1 MTDVAAPFLFP
12 SFRSEVNVMRIIGI
26 TGGIGSGK
34 STVCGIF
41 AELGI
46 PIYYADER
54 AKAVMNEDAELK
66 AVIISAFGPEAYSD
80 GRLDRAF
87 LAAQVFSSAER
98 LAQLNALVHPAVAK
112 DFMKWVADNAHHPY
126 VIKEAAILFESGA
139 YRAVQET
146 VLVTAPEAVRVAR
159 VVLRDGVTEAEVRQ
173 RMAHQWPEERK
184 VAMADHII
192 VNDGSILLIPQILG
206 LHQKF
211 IA

>member
-1 MTDVAAPFLFP
+1 
-12 SFRSEVNVMRIIGI
+12 MRIIGI

-46 PIYYADER
+46 PIYYADDR
-54 AKAVMNEDAELK
+54 AKAVMNEGGELK
-66 AVIISAFGPEAYSD
+66 TAITSVFGPDAYPD

-87 LAAQVFSSAER
+87 LATQVFRSSER

-126 VIKEAAILFESGA
+126 LIKEAAILFESGA
-139 YRAVQET
+139 FRAVQET
-146 VLVTAPEAVRVAR
+146 VLVTAPDALRIER
-159 VVLRDGVTEAEVRQ
+159 VVIRDGVTEAEVRQ
-173 RMAHQWPEERK
+173 RMTHQWPEERK
-184 VAMADHII
+184 AAMADHIV
-192 VNDGSILLIPQILG
+192 VNDGRSLLIPQVLK

-211 IA
+211 SS

>member
-1 MTDVAAPFLFP
+1 
-12 SFRSEVNVMRIIGI
+12 MRIIGI

-66 AVIISAFGPEAYSD
+66 AAIISAFGPDAYSD

-87 LAAQVFSSAER
+87 LAAQVFSSSER
-98 LAQLNALVHPAVAK
+98 LGQLNALVHPAVAK
-112 DFMKWVADNAHHPY
+112 DFMKWVADHAHHPY
-126 VIKEAAILFESGA
+126 LIKEAAILFESGA
-139 YRAVQET
+139 YKAVQET
-146 VLVTAPEAVRVAR
+146 VLVAAPEAVRVAR

-184 VAMADHII
+184 AAMADHIV
-192 VNDGSILLIPQILG
+192 VNDGRSLLIPQVLK

-211 IA
+211 SS

>member
-1 MTDVAAPFLFP
+1 
-12 SFRSEVNVMRIIGI
+12 MRIIGI

-34 STVCGIF
+34 STVCSIF

-46 PIYYADER
+46 PIYYADDR
-54 AKAVMNEDAELK
+54 AKAVMNEDGELK
-66 AVIISAFGPEAYSD
+66 TAITSVFGPDAYPD

-87 LAAQVFSSAER
+87 LATQVFRSSER

-112 DFMKWVADNAHHPY
+112 DLMKWVADNAHHPY

-146 VLVTAPEAVRVAR
+146 VLVTAPEAVRIAR
-159 VVLRDGVTEAEVRQ
+159 VMLRDGVTEAEVRQ
-173 RMAHQWPEERK
+173 RMSHQWPEERK
-184 VAMADHII
+184 AAMADHIV
-192 VNDGSILLIPQILG
+192 VNDGRSLLIPQVLE

-211 IA
+211 RA